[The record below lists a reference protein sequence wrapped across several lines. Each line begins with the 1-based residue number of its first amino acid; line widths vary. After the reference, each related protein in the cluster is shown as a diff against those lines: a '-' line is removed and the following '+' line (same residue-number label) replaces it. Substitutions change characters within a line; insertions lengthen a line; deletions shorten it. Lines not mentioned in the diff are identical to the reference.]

1 MKKVQVVEKVLLG
14 CSMDYGM
21 LIISAKADAISCVV
35 CNRQVDEIFCDLII
49 MGVVSSG
56 DV

>member
-35 CNRQVDEIFCDLII
+35 CNRQVDEIFCD
-49 MGVVSSG
+49 
-56 DV
+56 